1 MNKQL
6 KKTISLAA
14 MALGAASM
22 VIALILDF
30 MRSDVSY
37 RGGLLIV
44 GAVLLIAG
52 VYLLP
57 TRKHRSII
65 NVLFLFPLIFAF
77 AVTVLIPFACG
88 IFYSLTDW
96 NGIKFNNFVGLGN
109 YITMFK
115 SKDYVYSFVVTFI
128 FTVINM
134 LSVNLVAFGLA
145 LLVLPK

>member
-57 TRKHRSII
+57 TRKHP
-65 NVLFLFPLIFAF
+65 LLMYCFYFLSSSHLQ
-77 AVTVLIPFACG
+77 
-88 IFYSLTDW
+88 
-96 NGIKFNNFVGLGN
+96 
-109 YITMFK
+109 
-115 SKDYVYSFVVTFI
+115 
-128 FTVINM
+128 
-134 LSVNLVAFGLA
+134 
-145 LLVLPK
+145 